1 MRQPGLIKLYQH
13 FLESKE
19 GICTDTR
26 QKVEGSIFFALK
38 GENFDG
44 NGFVEDALSKGCRVA
59 VTEREEL
66 AGTPRVLYVIDAL
79 KTLQDLAGCHR
90 RERSPKVI
98 AITGSNGKT
107 TTKEL
112 MFAVLSAANP
122 VLATRGNLNNHI
134 GVPLTL
140 LSLQQE
146 PIAIVEMGANHPGE
160 IAELAR
166 IASPDLG
173 MITNV
178 GKAHLEGF
186 GSLEGVLNAKGE
198 LYEYLAQHGGKAM
211 IDGGDQ
217 MLLDKAAST
226 GVDTLVVGKGKE
238 IAVSARIIKQTPF
251 LEIELEVA
259 GKVQTLSTQLVGAYN
274 LQNIL
279 LGAGM
284 GFQFGIDATII
295 ADSIAGYVPQ
305 NQRSQLVKGKNN
317 QLILDSYNANPSSM
331 REAITGLMN
340 YATPPTMLI
349 LGDMAELGESSEHEH
364 REMIRWIETLEVD
377 RVLLVGPN
385 FSQVCEP
392 SERFVVF
399 RGRTDLEAYLKDEKP
414 TGYHILVKGSRV
426 MELERLGPLLTH

>member
-1 MRQPGLIKLYQH
+1 
-13 FLESKE
+13 
-19 GICTDTR
+19 
-26 QKVEGSIFFALK
+26 VEGSIFFALK

-44 NGFVEDALSKGCRVA
+44 NGFVEDALSKGCLVA

-66 AGTPRVLYVIDAL
+66 AGTPRVLYVTDAL
-79 KTLQDLAGCHR
+79 KTLQDLAGYHR
-90 RERSPKVI
+90 RERTPKVI

-112 MFAVLSAANP
+112 MHAVLSAANP

-140 LSLQQE
+140 LSVQQE

-226 GVDTLVVGKGKE
+226 GVDTLVVGAGKD
-238 IAVSARIIKQTPF
+238 IPVSARIIKQTPF

-259 GKVQTLSTQLVGAYN
+259 GNYQTLSTHLVGAYN

-279 LGAGM
+279 LAAGM
-284 GFQFGIDATII
+284 GFQFGIDVPTI

-317 QLILDSYNANPSSM
+317 QLIMDSYNANPSSM

-364 REMIRWIETLEVD
+364 KEMIRWIETLEVD
-377 RVLLVGPN
+377 RVLLVGPK

-426 MELERLGPLLTH
+426 NELERLKPLLT

>member
-1 MRQPGLIKLYQH
+1 MRQPGIKQLYQH
-13 FLESKE
+13 FLEST

-26 QKVEGSIFFALK
+26 QKVEDSVFFALK

-44 NGFVEDALSKGCRVA
+44 NGFVEDAIGKGCRVA

-66 AGTPRVLYVIDAL
+66 AGSPRILVVANAL
-79 KTLQDLAGCHR
+79 KTLQDLAAYHR

-112 MFAVLSAANP
+112 VKGVLSTVYP

-140 LSLQQE
+140 LSLQE
-146 PIAIVEMGANHPGE
+146 EVIAIVEMGANHAGE

-166 IASPDLG
+166 IAAPDLG
-173 MITNV
+173 VITNV

-198 LYEYLAQHGGKAM
+198 LYDYLSQHGGKAI

-217 MLLDKAAST
+217 VLLDKAESA
-226 GVDTLVVGKGKE
+226 GVELLVVGAGGDLP
-238 IAVSARIIKQTPF
+238 VSAKILNQTPF

-259 GKVQTLSTQLVGAYN
+259 GAKNTLSTHLVGAYN

-279 LGAGM
+279 LAAGI
-284 GFQFGIDATII
+284 GFQFGIDPNLI
-295 ADSIAGYVPQ
+295 ADAIGSYTPQ
-305 NQRSQLVKGKNN
+305 NQRSQLVKGSHN
-317 QLILDSYNANPSSM
+317 QVILDSYNANPSSM
-331 REAITGLMN
+331 REAIKGLMN
-340 YATPPTMLI
+340 YAKPPTMLI
-349 LGDMAELGESSEHEH
+349 LGDMAELGDASDREH
-364 REMIRWIETLEVD
+364 RELLQWIGTLEAE
-377 RVLLVGPN
+377 RILLVGPI
-385 FSQVCEP
+385 FSKVCDP
-392 SERFVVF
+392 SDRFIVF
-399 RGRTDLEAYLKDEKP
+399 RGRTDLEAYLNVEQPK
-414 TGYHILVKGSRV
+414 GYHILVKGSRV
-426 MELERLGPLLTH
+426 NELEKILKFLV